1 MKKTIILIIGTL
13 VFVFMTYFKRSL
25 EYLISVKDCFYK
37 DYMFYVALLIAFLC
51 SFIFTRFIK
60 FENK

>member
-1 MKKTIILIIGTL
+1 MIKNTILVIGTIL
-13 VFVFMTYFKRSL
+13 FLFITYFKRDL

-37 DYMFYVALLIAFLC
+37 DYMFYVALFIAFLC

-60 FENK
+60 FDNK